1 MYAPLRLLY
10 SLRPHAPTGLLFGA
24 LAAGFMF
31 ALSPFSIPDV
41 ADQFG
46 IGIGAAGMLSAVQV
60 GGFGVVNLLAG
71 RIFAPSV
78 RLLRTGLLLL
88 VAMDI
93 LSAVSPAFTPLVIF
107 RAFAGVGAG
116 LITWV
121 AWADSMGEKRRFADV
136 AAIGPIGAI
145 IGAPILGG
153 LVEYGGFRIAYAFLA
168 LFGATI
174 FLLPQHLVSRPTHR
188 TRRVSS
194 SRSNL
199 ILLLAL
205 AILTLAGSSLFIYA
219 AGIANEHFGLGPL
232 AVSFA
237 FSLNA
242 AGGVIATRLELARF
256 PTMFWFFAII
266 VSIFAVSIDF
276 SVIAF
281 YVGMTLWGFAFW
293 MALPRVLRMLAQRS
307 LSPDERIGDAQA
319 GMAFGRALGPLVGAP
334 LATAGAFLGLG
345 ALAASGMVLAGVMVG
360 GVELFRR
367 GRQEPSVASL
377 LWRA

>member
-1 MYAPLRLLY
+1 M
-10 SLRPHAPTGLLFGA
+10 
-24 LAAGFMF
+24 GFMF

-41 ADQFG
+41 AEHFS

-60 GGFGVVNLLAG
+60 GGFGVVNFLAG

-78 RLLRTGLLLL
+78 RLLRTGLLML

-93 LSAVSPAFTPLVIF
+93 LSALSPAFAPLVLF

-153 LVEYGGFRIAYAFLA
+153 LVQLGGFRIAYAFLA
-168 LFGATI
+168 LLGAII
-174 FLLPQHLVSRPTHR
+174 FLLPQHLVSRRIHR
-188 TRRVSS
+188 TGRMSS
-194 SRSNL
+194 SRSNRV
-199 ILLLAL
+199 LLVAL
-205 AILTLAGSSLFIYA
+205 TILTLAGSSLFIYA
-219 AGIANEHFGLGPL
+219 AGIADEHFGLGPL

-242 AGGVIATRLELARF
+242 AGGVVATRMELERF
-256 PTMFWFFAII
+256 PTTFWFLVII
-266 VSIFAVSIDF
+266 LSIFAVSIDL
-276 SVIAF
+276 SVVAF
-281 YVGMTLWGFAFW
+281 YAGMTLWGFAFW
-293 MALPRVLRMLAQRS
+293 MALPRVLTMLAQRS
-307 LSPDERIGDAQA
+307 LSPDERVGDAQA
-319 GMAFGRALGPLVGAP
+319 GMALGRALGPLVGAP

-345 ALAASGMVLAGVMVG
+345 ALAASGMVLAGAMVG

-367 GRQEPSVASL
+367 SHQEPSVASL
-377 LWRA
+377 LWRS